1 VTRIVLDIDDT
12 RWKVTHLARV
22 MRSAE
27 SEFLSEL
34 AAQVEI
40 QVTDA
45 RPLIVLDLSVFIS
58 DAQLL
63 ADLRAPHV
71 WDLNQIAD
79 QIEAQTKPARIPEPG
94 HIGSLVTCAALGSRA
109 VCVWTKYSEV
119 TGTRNWISPGGV
131 RREWDELDNP
141 EPFPFGG
148 LS

>member
-1 VTRIVLDIDDT
+1 MTRIVLDIDDT

-79 QIEAQTKPARIPEPG
+79 QIEAQTKPARIPEPE
-94 HIGSLVTCAALGSRA
+94 HIGSLVTASSLGLFA
-109 VCVWTKYSEV
+109 ICVWTKYAE
-119 TGTRNWISPGGV
+119 TGTNVWISPLGV
-131 RREWDELDNP
+131 RRAWSELIDP

-148 LS
+148 KS